1 MPGIDAAGSEEEDF
15 VVEAVLGKKTVKGK
29 PQFLLKW
36 RGYPA
41 SEATWCA
48 RRTFRCTAAELLS
61 NVATAQPDITPRA
74 AGSRRRTAPPA
85 RG

>member
-1 MPGIDAAGSEEEDF
+1 MPSAGSEEEDF

-48 RRTFRCTAAELLS
+48 RRTFRCTAA
-61 NVATAQPDITPRA
+61 VQRRHPAQLR
-74 AGSRRRTAPPA
+74 SRRREPEEN
-85 RG
+85 

>member
-1 MPGIDAAGSEEEDF
+1 MSGSDEEDF

-48 RRTFRCTAAELLS
+48 RRTFRCTAAERCS
-61 NVATAQPDITPRA
+61 Y
-74 AGSRRRTAPPA
+74 RRHRMPA
-85 RG
+85 C

>member
-1 MPGIDAAGSEEEDF
+1 MAAHPAVLG

-41 SEATWCA
+41 SEATWSSA
-48 RRTFRCTAAELLS
+48 GKKRWE
-61 NVATAQPDITPRA
+61 NVEAK
-74 AGSRRRTAPPA
+74 
-85 RG
+85 